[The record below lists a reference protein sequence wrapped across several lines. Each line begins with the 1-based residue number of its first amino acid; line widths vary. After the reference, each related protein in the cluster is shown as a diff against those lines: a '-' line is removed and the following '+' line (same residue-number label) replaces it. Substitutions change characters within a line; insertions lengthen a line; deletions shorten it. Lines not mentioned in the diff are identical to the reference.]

1 MVFYLPDTLLHGKW
15 RVVQNFRHG
24 HLWSVTETEVEKG
37 PGDGGLTYQ
46 DDDSTEV
53 LVQSRVRRDRN
64 VCSLMLQQLKASRKE
79 ERW

>member
-1 MVFYLPDTLLHGKW
+1 M
-15 RVVQNFRHG
+15 QNFEHR

-37 PGDGGLTYQ
+37 PGGSGLTYH

-53 LVQSRVRRDRN
+53 PLQVDDDSMEVSCKEECEGTGN